1 MRSKLSVVLLAAAA
15 APGARAA
22 EPALTVYNQ
31 SFAVVRERI
40 PLELKAGENVVTF
53 SGVTVHMEPDSV
65 VLRDPRGRVE
75 LSVLE
80 QNYRA
85 DTVSQGLL
93 LSLYEGQEIDFLTR
107 DRDGKEYPVR
117 GRIVRSGYVPNYGA
131 ASQYGQQFAMRQQAM
146 GNALQGAGSP
156 IIEVQGKLRFSL
168 PGEPVFP
175 ALADDAILKPMLTW
189 TIHAPRAAELVAE
202 LSYVT
207 GGVSWEAS
215 YNLVAPEKGDLLD
228 IVGWVT
234 VDNQSGTSFEDASLK
249 LMAGDVS
256 KLQPEQPPMG
266 RAAAFDLMESA
277 APQVTE
283 KAFDEFHLYSLP
295 RRTTLRNR
303 ETKQVELVRASGVKS
318 VTFYVYD
325 GAAIG
330 PQYRGWNAEMI
341 RNNPEYGTQS
351 KPKVWVMRELEN
363 TEQNGLGIP
372 LPRGRARFYRRDDTD
387 GRLEFTGE
395 NLIDHTPRNETVR
408 VYTGDAFDIVGERT
422 RTDFS
427 RSDRNDTLEEA
438 FEIQVRNRKEEP
450 VEVRIAER
458 LYRWVNWEI
467 VEQSHE
473 FRKTDAQS
481 MEARVS
487 VPADGEVTVR
497 YRVRYTW
504 Q

>member
-1 MRSKLSVVLLAAAA
+1 MRTSLPALLILTAASG
-15 APGARAA
+15 GARAA

-40 PLELKAGENVVTF
+40 PLDLRAGENLVTF
-53 SGVTVHMEPDSV
+53 SGVTVHLEPDSV

-85 DTVSQGLL
+85 DTISQGLL
-93 LSLYEGQEIDFLTR
+93 LSLYEGQEIEFLTR

-117 GRIVRSGYVPNYGA
+117 GTVVRSGYVPNYGA
-131 ASQYGQQFAMRQQAM
+131 ASQYGRQFAMRQQAM
-146 GNALQGAGSP
+146 GASQGAGQP
-156 IIEVQGKLRFSL
+156 IIEVDGKLRFSL
-168 PGEPVFP
+168 PGQPVFP

-189 TIHAPRAAELVAE
+189 TIHSPRAAELVAE

-207 GGVSWEAS
+207 GGMSWEAS
-215 YNLVAPEKGDLLD
+215 YNLVAPEKGDTLD
-228 IVGWVT
+228 VVGWVT
-234 VDNQSGTSFEDASLK
+234 IDNQSGTSFEDASLK

-256 KLQPEQPPMG
+256 KLQSEPAQRG
-266 RAAAFDLMESA
+266 RVAALALEERV

-303 ETKQVELVRASGVKS
+303 ETKQVEFVRATGIESE
-318 VTFYVYD
+318 TFYVYD
-325 GAAIG
+325 GASVG
-330 PQYRGWNAEMI
+330 QQYRGWNAEMI

-351 KPKVWVMRELEN
+351 NPKVWVMRELVNSEN
-363 TEQNGLGIP
+363 NGLGIP
-372 LPRGRARFYRRDDTD
+372 LPRGRARFYRRDDAD

-395 NLIDHTPRNETVR
+395 NLIDHTPKNETIR
-408 VYTGDAFDIVGERT
+408 IYTGDAFDVVGERT

-427 RSDRNDTLEEA
+427 RSDRNDTMEEA
-438 FEIQVRNRKEEP
+438 FEIHVRNRKADL
-450 VEVRIAER
+450 VEVRIVEH

-473 FRKTDAQS
+473 FRKTEAQS
-481 MEARVS
+481 MEARVR
-487 VPADGEVTVR
+487 VPADGEVAVS